1 MWPGLCPPIHC
12 IWVLTIKLKFGFSCN
27 IKYEETGYLCWSLFA
42 VPYHRN
48 TACLAWASRIQR
60 LRFASRLRKLVER
73 SAIKRC
79 STCKRA
85 LAKVGIT
92 ISQSEL
98 VIRFKFKQ
106 MCHTVPKIV
115 FISALKPN
123 LSRLQYYSTRI
134 CIGKKYFNMSPKS
147 CCQAIRNI
155 VRCFHWLSLF
165 ETYP

>member
-12 IWVLTIKLKFGFSCN
+12 IWVLTIKLKFGFWCH
-27 IKYEETGYLCWSLFA
+27 IKYEETGYLCWSLFS
-42 VPYHRN
+42 VPYHRIHCVC
-48 TACLAWASRIQR
+48 CLSVSDTKTPFCFQTKKIGGKIRY
-60 LRFASRLRKLVER
+60 
-73 SAIKRC
+73 KRC

-123 LSRLQYYSTRI
+123 LSRLQYYSFMYR
-134 CIGKKYFNMSPKS
+134 KKIFQYVPKKL
-147 CCQAIRNI
+147 
-155 VRCFHWLSLF
+155 LSS
-165 ETYP
+165 